1 MCGLVG
7 YIGNNAVAETLLNGL
22 KNLEYRGYDS
32 AGIAL
37 NDNNAIDVF
46 KAKGKLNNLSTVLA
60 ENSSK
65 LKNTHL
71 GIGHIRW
78 ATHGKATIENAHPHL
93 SNDGK
98 LVLVHNGI
106 IENYKSLRHELE
118 SEGFRFHS
126 ETDTETAVHLIDR
139 EYKKCH
145 SLEEAVM
152 AGVKRLE
159 GAFAF
164 CIMHQDE
171 PDKIIAVRK
180 NAPLIIGLGKD
191 ENYIASDIPAI
202 IGKVRNI
209 IHLNDGELAV
219 VRQNAVE
226 VKNLNGETIIK
237 PIEAIEFNPEVI
249 SRGGYKHFMLKEI
262 NEQPVIIRRMVQEH
276 LPDANEPVLWG
287 KDGCLLDL
295 NKIQSVNI
303 IACGTSLH
311 AAMFAKFLWEAWL
324 KIPVQVE
331 AASEYIY
338 RENITNEHSLVIGIS
353 QSGETADTIT
363 AVKQAR
369 AKGAQILIFTNRE
382 DSSIVR
388 QADCV
393 VPLKAGIE
401 VSVAATKSYTAQ
413 LAALYWVGLYLAEQK
428 NSLPAEQ
435 LAALKQDL
443 CELPAKM
450 EEILSNAAAVKSVA
464 DKLKNFSDMVYIGRG
479 INLASAL
486 EGALKLKEISYINAN
501 GYAAGELKHG
511 PIALLDENMP
521 VMAVLGSGIT
531 LPKMISN
538 CEEAKARNALL
549 AAVVSEKQIL
559 RRDCLTIVS
568 IFPTR
573 TKRLFRCW
581 RIFRCSCWLI
591 ILPTVWGAKLTSR
604 AIWPNRLRLNNFG
617 SKEKG
622 SYCGAFF
629 FSSSRA

>member
-37 NDNNAIDVF
+37 NDNNVIDVF

-118 SEGFRFHS
+118 SEGFCFHS

-287 KDGCLLDL
+287 KNGCLLDL

-521 VMAVLGSGIT
+521 VMAVLGPGIT

-549 AAVVSEKQIL
+549 AAVVSEKADIA
-559 RRDCLTIVS
+559 
-568 IFPTR
+568 PG
-573 TKRLFRCW
+573 LFDY
-581 RIFRCSCWLI
+581 
-591 ILPTVWGAKLTSR
+591 
-604 AIWPNRLRLNNFG
+604 RLNIPDTNETTFPLLANIPLQLLAYYIADSLG
-617 SKEKG
+617 REVDQPRNLAKSVTVE
-622 SYCGAFF
+622 
-629 FSSSRA
+629 

>member
-118 SEGFRFHS
+118 SEGFHFHS

-388 QADCV
+388 QVDCV

-450 EEILSNAAAVKSVA
+450 EEILSNAAAVKSIA

-521 VMAVLGSGIT
+521 VMAVLGPGIT

-549 AAVVSEKQIL
+549 AAVVSEKADIA
-559 RRDCLTIVS
+559 
-568 IFPTR
+568 PG
-573 TKRLFRCW
+573 LFDY
-581 RIFRCSCWLI
+581 
-591 ILPTVWGAKLTSR
+591 
-604 AIWPNRLRLNNFG
+604 RLNIPDTNETTFPLLANIPLQLLAYYIADSLG
-617 SKEKG
+617 REVDQPRNLAKSVTVE
-622 SYCGAFF
+622 
-629 FSSSRA
+629 

>member
-37 NDNNAIDVF
+37 NDNNEIDVF

-118 SEGFRFHS
+118 SEGFHFHS

-450 EEILSNAAAVKSVA
+450 EEILSNAAAVKSIA

-479 INLASAL
+479 INLACAL

-521 VMAVLGSGIT
+521 VMAVLGPGIT

-549 AAVVSEKQIL
+549 AAVVSEKADIA
-559 RRDCLTIVS
+559 
-568 IFPTR
+568 PG
-573 TKRLFRCW
+573 LFDY
-581 RIFRCSCWLI
+581 
-591 ILPTVWGAKLTSR
+591 
-604 AIWPNRLRLNNFG
+604 RLNIPDTNETTFPLLANIPLQLLAYYIADSLG
-617 SKEKG
+617 REVDQPRNLAKSVTVE
-622 SYCGAFF
+622 
-629 FSSSRA
+629 

>member
-78 ATHGKATIENAHPHL
+78 ATHGKASIENAHPHL

-118 SEGFRFHS
+118 SEGFHFHS

-287 KDGCLLDL
+287 KNGCLLDL

-511 PIALLDENMP
+511 PIALLDENMQ
-521 VMAVLGSGIT
+521 VMAVLGPGIT

-549 AAVVSEKQIL
+549 AAVVSEKADIA
-559 RRDCLTIVS
+559 
-568 IFPTR
+568 PG
-573 TKRLFRCW
+573 LFDY
-581 RIFRCSCWLI
+581 
-591 ILPTVWGAKLTSR
+591 
-604 AIWPNRLRLNNFG
+604 RLNIPDTNETTFPLLANIPLQLLAYYIADSLG
-617 SKEKG
+617 REVDQPRNLAKSVTVE
-622 SYCGAFF
+622 
-629 FSSSRA
+629 

>member
-118 SEGFRFHS
+118 SEGFHFHS

-521 VMAVLGSGIT
+521 VMAVLGPGIT

-549 AAVVSEKQIL
+549 AAVVSEKADIAPGL
-559 RRDCLTIVS
+559 FDYCLNIPDTNETT
-568 IFPTR
+568 FPLLANIPLQLLAYYIADSLGR
-573 TKRLFRCW
+573 EVDQPRNLAK
-581 RIFRCSCWLI
+581 SV
-591 ILPTVWGAKLTSR
+591 TV
-604 AIWPNRLRLNNFG
+604 
-617 SKEKG
+617 E
-622 SYCGAFF
+622 
-629 FSSSRA
+629 

>member
-118 SEGFRFHS
+118 SEGFHFHS

-287 KDGCLLDL
+287 KNGCLLDL

-521 VMAVLGSGIT
+521 VMAVLGPGIT

-549 AAVVSEKQIL
+549 AAVVSEKADIA
-559 RRDCLTIVS
+559 
-568 IFPTR
+568 PG
-573 TKRLFRCW
+573 LFDY
-581 RIFRCSCWLI
+581 
-591 ILPTVWGAKLTSR
+591 
-604 AIWPNRLRLNNFG
+604 RLNIPDTNETTFPLLANIPLQLLAYYIADSLG
-617 SKEKG
+617 REVDQPRNLAKSVTVE
-622 SYCGAFF
+622 
-629 FSSSRA
+629 

>member
-118 SEGFRFHS
+118 SEGFHFHS

-393 VPLKAGIE
+393 IPLKAGIE

-521 VMAVLGSGIT
+521 VMAVLGPGIT

-549 AAVVSEKQIL
+549 AAVVSEKADIA
-559 RRDCLTIVS
+559 
-568 IFPTR
+568 PG
-573 TKRLFRCW
+573 LFDY
-581 RIFRCSCWLI
+581 
-591 ILPTVWGAKLTSR
+591 
-604 AIWPNRLRLNNFG
+604 RLNIPDTNETTFPLLANIPLQLLAYYIADSLG
-617 SKEKG
+617 REVDQPRNLAKSVTVE
-622 SYCGAFF
+622 
-629 FSSSRA
+629 

>member
-118 SEGFRFHS
+118 SEGFHFHS

-237 PIEAIEFNPEVI
+237 PIEEIEFNPEVI

-450 EEILSNAAAVKSVA
+450 EEILSNAAAVKSIA

-521 VMAVLGSGIT
+521 VMAVLGPGIT

-549 AAVVSEKQIL
+549 AAVVSEKADIA
-559 RRDCLTIVS
+559 
-568 IFPTR
+568 PG
-573 TKRLFRCW
+573 LFDY
-581 RIFRCSCWLI
+581 
-591 ILPTVWGAKLTSR
+591 
-604 AIWPNRLRLNNFG
+604 RLNIPDTNETTFPLLANIPLQLLAYYIADSLG
-617 SKEKG
+617 REVDQPRNLAKSVTVE
-622 SYCGAFF
+622 
-629 FSSSRA
+629 

>member
-118 SEGFRFHS
+118 SEGFHFHS

-464 DKLKNFSDMVYIGRG
+464 DKLKKLQRYGLYRKGHQSCQRSGRCF
-479 INLASAL
+479 
-486 EGALKLKEISYINAN
+486 ETE
-501 GYAAGELKHG
+501 
-511 PIALLDENMP
+511 
-521 VMAVLGSGIT
+521 
-531 LPKMISN
+531 
-538 CEEAKARNALL
+538 RNQLY
-549 AAVVSEKQIL
+549 Q
-559 RRDCLTIVS
+559 R
-568 IFPTR
+568 
-573 TKRLFRCW
+573 
-581 RIFRCSCWLI
+581 
-591 ILPTVWGAKLTSR
+591 
-604 AIWPNRLRLNNFG
+604 
-617 SKEKG
+617 
-622 SYCGAFF
+622 
-629 FSSSRA
+629 

>member
-126 ETDTETAVHLIDR
+126 ETAVHLIDR

-287 KDGCLLDL
+287 KNGCLLDL

-521 VMAVLGSGIT
+521 VMAVLGPGIT

-549 AAVVSEKQIL
+549 AAVVSEKADIA
-559 RRDCLTIVS
+559 
-568 IFPTR
+568 PG
-573 TKRLFRCW
+573 LFDY
-581 RIFRCSCWLI
+581 
-591 ILPTVWGAKLTSR
+591 
-604 AIWPNRLRLNNFG
+604 RLNIPDTNETTFPLLANIPLQLLAYYIADSLG
-617 SKEKG
+617 REVDQPRNLAKSVTVE
-622 SYCGAFF
+622 
-629 FSSSRA
+629 

>member
-118 SEGFRFHS
+118 SEGFHFHS

-237 PIEAIEFNPEVI
+237 PIEAIKFNPEVI

-521 VMAVLGSGIT
+521 VMAVLGPGIT

-549 AAVVSEKQIL
+549 AAVVSEKADIA
-559 RRDCLTIVS
+559 
-568 IFPTR
+568 PG
-573 TKRLFRCW
+573 LFDY
-581 RIFRCSCWLI
+581 
-591 ILPTVWGAKLTSR
+591 
-604 AIWPNRLRLNNFG
+604 RLNIPDTNETTFPLLANIPLQLLAYYIADSLG
-617 SKEKG
+617 REVDQPRNLAKSVTVE
-622 SYCGAFF
+622 
-629 FSSSRA
+629 

>member
-118 SEGFRFHS
+118 SEGFHFHS

-435 LAALKQDL
+435 LAVLKQDL

-521 VMAVLGSGIT
+521 VMAVLGPGIT

-549 AAVVSEKQIL
+549 AAVVSEKADIA
-559 RRDCLTIVS
+559 
-568 IFPTR
+568 PG
-573 TKRLFRCW
+573 LFDY
-581 RIFRCSCWLI
+581 
-591 ILPTVWGAKLTSR
+591 
-604 AIWPNRLRLNNFG
+604 RLNIPDTNETTFPLLANIPLQLLAYYIADSLG
-617 SKEKG
+617 REVDQPRNLAKSVTVE
-622 SYCGAFF
+622 
-629 FSSSRA
+629 

>member
-118 SEGFRFHS
+118 SEGFHFHS

-287 KDGCLLDL
+287 KNGCLLDL

-450 EEILSNAAAVKSVA
+450 EEILSNAAAVKSIA

-521 VMAVLGSGIT
+521 VMAVLGPGIT

-549 AAVVSEKQIL
+549 AAVVSEKADIA
-559 RRDCLTIVS
+559 
-568 IFPTR
+568 PG
-573 TKRLFRCW
+573 LFDY
-581 RIFRCSCWLI
+581 
-591 ILPTVWGAKLTSR
+591 
-604 AIWPNRLRLNNFG
+604 RLNIPDTNETTFPLLANIPLQLLAYYIADSLG
-617 SKEKG
+617 REVDQPRNLAKSVTVE
-622 SYCGAFF
+622 
-629 FSSSRA
+629 

>member
-118 SEGFRFHS
+118 SEGFHFHS

-428 NSLPAEQ
+428 NSLSAEQ

-521 VMAVLGSGIT
+521 VMAVLGPGIT

-549 AAVVSEKQIL
+549 AAVVSEKADIA
-559 RRDCLTIVS
+559 
-568 IFPTR
+568 PG
-573 TKRLFRCW
+573 LFDY
-581 RIFRCSCWLI
+581 
-591 ILPTVWGAKLTSR
+591 
-604 AIWPNRLRLNNFG
+604 RLNIPDTNETTFPLLANIPLQLLAYYIADSLG
-617 SKEKG
+617 REVDQPRNLAKSVTVE
-622 SYCGAFF
+622 
-629 FSSSRA
+629 

>member
-118 SEGFRFHS
+118 SEGFHFHS

-435 LAALKQDL
+435 LTALKQDL

-521 VMAVLGSGIT
+521 VMAVLGPGIT

-549 AAVVSEKQIL
+549 AAVVSEKADIA
-559 RRDCLTIVS
+559 
-568 IFPTR
+568 PG
-573 TKRLFRCW
+573 LFDY
-581 RIFRCSCWLI
+581 
-591 ILPTVWGAKLTSR
+591 
-604 AIWPNRLRLNNFG
+604 RLNIPDTNETTFPLLANIPLQLLAYYIADSLG
-617 SKEKG
+617 REVDQPRNLAKSVTVE
-622 SYCGAFF
+622 
-629 FSSSRA
+629 

>member
-93 SNDGK
+93 ANDGK

-450 EEILSNAAAVKSVA
+450 EEILSNAAAVKSIA

-521 VMAVLGSGIT
+521 VMAVLGPGIT

-549 AAVVSEKQIL
+549 AAVVSEKADIA
-559 RRDCLTIVS
+559 
-568 IFPTR
+568 PG
-573 TKRLFRCW
+573 LFDY
-581 RIFRCSCWLI
+581 
-591 ILPTVWGAKLTSR
+591 
-604 AIWPNRLRLNNFG
+604 RLNIPDTNETTFPLLANIPLQLLAYYIADSLG
-617 SKEKG
+617 REVDQPRNLAKSVTVE
-622 SYCGAFF
+622 
-629 FSSSRA
+629 

>member
-118 SEGFRFHS
+118 SEGFHFHS

-287 KDGCLLDL
+287 KNGCLLDL

-450 EEILSNAAAVKSVA
+450 EEILSNAAAVKSIA

-521 VMAVLGSGIT
+521 VMAVLGPGIT

-549 AAVVSEKQIL
+549 AAVVSEKADIA
-559 RRDCLTIVS
+559 
-568 IFPTR
+568 PG
-573 TKRLFRCW
+573 LFDY
-581 RIFRCSCWLI
+581 
-591 ILPTVWGAKLTSR
+591 
-604 AIWPNRLRLNNFG
+604 RLNIPDTNETTFPLLANIQLQLLAYYIADSLG
-617 SKEKG
+617 REVDQPRNLAKSVTVE
-622 SYCGAFF
+622 
-629 FSSSRA
+629 

>member
-118 SEGFRFHS
+118 SEGFHFHS

-388 QADCV
+388 QANCV

-450 EEILSNAAAVKSVA
+450 EEILSNAAAVKSIA

-521 VMAVLGSGIT
+521 VMAVLGPGIT

-549 AAVVSEKQIL
+549 AAVVSEKADIA
-559 RRDCLTIVS
+559 
-568 IFPTR
+568 PG
-573 TKRLFRCW
+573 LFDY
-581 RIFRCSCWLI
+581 
-591 ILPTVWGAKLTSR
+591 
-604 AIWPNRLRLNNFG
+604 RLNIPDTNETTFPLLANIPLQLLAYYIADSLG
-617 SKEKG
+617 REVDQPRNLAKSVTVE
-622 SYCGAFF
+622 
-629 FSSSRA
+629 

>member
-118 SEGFRFHS
+118 SEGFHFHS

-450 EEILSNAAAVKSVA
+450 EEILSNAAAVKSIA

-521 VMAVLGSGIT
+521 VMAVLGPGIT

-549 AAVVSEKQIL
+549 AAVVSEKADIA
-559 RRDCLTIVS
+559 
-568 IFPTR
+568 PG
-573 TKRLFRCW
+573 LFDY
-581 RIFRCSCWLI
+581 
-591 ILPTVWGAKLTSR
+591 
-604 AIWPNRLRLNNFG
+604 RLNIPDTNETTFPLLANIPLQLLAYYIADSLG
-617 SKEKG
+617 REVDQPRNLAKSVTVE
-622 SYCGAFF
+622 
-629 FSSSRA
+629 

>member
-118 SEGFRFHS
+118 SEGFHFHS

-388 QADCV
+388 QVDCV

-450 EEILSNAAAVKSVA
+450 EEILSNAAAVKSIA

-521 VMAVLGSGIT
+521 VMAVLGPGIT

-549 AAVVSEKQIL
+549 AAVVSEKADIA
-559 RRDCLTIVS
+559 
-568 IFPTR
+568 PG
-573 TKRLFRCW
+573 LFDY
-581 RIFRCSCWLI
+581 
-591 ILPTVWGAKLTSR
+591 
-604 AIWPNRLRLNNFG
+604 RLNIPDTNETTFPLLANIQLQLLAYYIANSLG
-617 SKEKG
+617 REVDQPRNLAKSVTVE
-622 SYCGAFF
+622 
-629 FSSSRA
+629 

>member
-37 NDNNAIDVF
+37 NDNNTIDVF

-219 VRQNAVE
+219 VHQNAVE

-237 PIEAIEFNPEVI
+237 PIEVIEFNPEVI

-287 KDGCLLDL
+287 KNGCLLDL

-521 VMAVLGSGIT
+521 VMAVLGPGIT

-549 AAVVSEKQIL
+549 AAVVSEKADIA
-559 RRDCLTIVS
+559 
-568 IFPTR
+568 PG
-573 TKRLFRCW
+573 LFDY
-581 RIFRCSCWLI
+581 
-591 ILPTVWGAKLTSR
+591 
-604 AIWPNRLRLNNFG
+604 RLNIPDTNETTFPLLANIPLQLLAYYIADSLG
-617 SKEKG
+617 REVDQPRNLAKSVTVE
-622 SYCGAFF
+622 
-629 FSSSRA
+629 

>member
-118 SEGFRFHS
+118 SEGFHFHS

-276 LPDANEPVLWG
+276 LPDANEPVLLG

-521 VMAVLGSGIT
+521 VMAVLGPGIT

-549 AAVVSEKQIL
+549 AAVVSEKADIA
-559 RRDCLTIVS
+559 
-568 IFPTR
+568 PG
-573 TKRLFRCW
+573 LFDY
-581 RIFRCSCWLI
+581 
-591 ILPTVWGAKLTSR
+591 
-604 AIWPNRLRLNNFG
+604 RLNIPDTNETTFPLLANIPLQLLAYYIADSLG
-617 SKEKG
+617 REVDQPRNLAKSVTVE
-622 SYCGAFF
+622 
-629 FSSSRA
+629 